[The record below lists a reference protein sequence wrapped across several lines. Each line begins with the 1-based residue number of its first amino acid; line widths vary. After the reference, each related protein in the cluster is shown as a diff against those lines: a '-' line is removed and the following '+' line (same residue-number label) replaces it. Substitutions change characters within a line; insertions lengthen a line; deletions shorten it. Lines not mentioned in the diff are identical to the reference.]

1 MDITIRILGDN
12 LYSAI
17 LASKAALD
25 STFLKLS
32 RNTDPI
38 DIFVE
43 KVEEPLRA
51 ESLMADPERPAVILA
66 HTDNTHFVDR
76 LQAMEKREL
85 LLAGSSESSPLISP
99 IIMVFSPG
107 SPMSELRE
115 FPEMVSDWFF
125 MPVAAPELAR
135 RVLYSMRRKSI
146 LKSRLCFGPMT
157 LIPDT
162 RTISFAG
169 RSAVLTR
176 SEFALAELFLAQM
189 GSVIPTSE
197 LVALF
202 KSTGKST
209 EGSNIRVTIF
219 QLRLKLE
226 MLTKS
231 QYTLVSVYKQGYC
244 MKQKPRTPAIEDY
257 ALRGGGPVAGEYRV
271 AATLQ

>member
-1 MDITIRILGDN
+1 
-12 LYSAI
+12 
-17 LASKAALD
+17 
-25 STFLKLS
+25 
-32 RNTDPI
+32 
-38 DIFVE
+38 
-43 KVEEPLRA
+43 
-51 ESLMADPERPAVILA
+51 
-66 HTDNTHFVDR
+66 
-76 LQAMEKREL
+76 
-85 LLAGSSESSPLISP
+85 
-99 IIMVFSPG
+99 
-107 SPMSELRE
+107 
-115 FPEMVSDWFF
+115 
-125 MPVAAPELAR
+125 R
-135 RVLYSMRRKSI
+135 RVLYSLRRKSI

-157 LIPDT
+157 MIPDS

-189 GSVIPTSE
+189 GSVIPTSD

-244 MKQKPRTPAIEDY
+244 MKQKPRTSAIDDY